1 MGASEEIE
9 RELKGYVAVCIYDE
23 VHKGDNRECV
33 VMCVEWCRYFMIGL
47 KNSIFEISEGIEG
60 ELKDILA
67 FVSMIRFREG
77 KGSGYL
83 IMWCVG

>member
-1 MGASEEIE
+1 
-9 RELKGYVAVCIYDE
+9 
-23 VHKGDNRECV
+23 
-33 VMCVEWCRYFMIGL
+33 MIGL